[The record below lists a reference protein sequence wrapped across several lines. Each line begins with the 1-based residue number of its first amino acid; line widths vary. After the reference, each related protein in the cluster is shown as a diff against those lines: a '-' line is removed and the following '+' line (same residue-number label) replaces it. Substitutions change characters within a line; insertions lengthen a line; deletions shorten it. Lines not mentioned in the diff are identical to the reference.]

1 MKQNYFFMVVAAL
14 CLIFGGAF
22 LMKERFFSGTDGR
35 KRVSYTCPMHPQI
48 VQDSPGSCPICGM
61 DLVLVEENKEPKSDH
76 ADHPEK
82 EASVNTG
89 VTAESFFKE
98 ELQKEG
104 TPFHL
109 SKEKVEMLKVAF
121 FQVSKRKI
129 QKEIRSS
136 VRITPDERRLYRIS
150 TKVSGW
156 IEKLYVNQTGQPVE
170 KGDPL
175 FSVYSPDL
183 VSAQYEYLSARES
196 EKKLLSAQDPILE
209 NVREIRKAAYDKL
222 RLYDMSDRQIKELEE
237 KSGKPARET
246 IIFSPATGFVTEK
259 TVLEGQQI
267 MPNDSLAV
275 IADISH
281 VWGEAD
287 IYEADMP
294 YVTVGMPVSIS
305 LSYLQGKTFRGE
317 IGFLYPF
324 LDPQTRTL
332 KARIEIPNPGNTLKP
347 DMYAEAKMVYSVS
360 QQIAVPEQ
368 AIMRTGTT
376 DYVFVKGAEDT
387 VFKREVQLGIR
398 SSDGYFEVT
407 SGLLEGEAVV
417 ASANFLVDSESS
429 LKEAFRAAKESHAH

>member
-1 MKQNYFFMVVAAL
+1 
-14 CLIFGGAF
+14 
-22 LMKERFFSGTDGR
+22 
-35 KRVSYTCPMHPQI
+35 
-48 VQDSPGSCPICGM
+48 
-61 DLVLVEENKEPKSDH
+61 
-76 ADHPEK
+76 
-82 EASVNTG
+82 
-89 VTAESFFKE
+89 
-98 ELQKEG
+98 
-104 TPFHL
+104 
-109 SKEKVEMLKVAF
+109 
-121 FQVSKRKI
+121 
-129 QKEIRSS
+129 
-136 VRITPDERRLYRIS
+136 
-150 TKVSGW
+150 
-156 IEKLYVNQTGQPVE
+156 
-170 KGDPL
+170 
-175 FSVYSPDL
+175 
-183 VSAQYEYLSARES
+183 
-196 EKKLLSAQDPILE
+196 
-209 NVREIRKAAYDKL
+209 
-222 RLYDMSDRQIKELEE
+222 MSDRQIKELEE

-305 LSYLQGKTFRGE
+305 LSYLQGKTFKGE

-429 LKEAFRAAKESHAH
+429 LKEAFRAAKEGHTH